1 MQIMIIGGV
10 WIVFTLVGYGIYKSN
25 STQERLRIM
34 SCRNTLKKYKKL
46 DEADNKSIF

>member
-1 MQIMIIGGV
+1 MQIAIIGGI
-10 WIVFTLVGYGIYKSN
+10 WIVFTVVGYGIYKTN
-25 STQERLRIM
+25 STTDKLIVM